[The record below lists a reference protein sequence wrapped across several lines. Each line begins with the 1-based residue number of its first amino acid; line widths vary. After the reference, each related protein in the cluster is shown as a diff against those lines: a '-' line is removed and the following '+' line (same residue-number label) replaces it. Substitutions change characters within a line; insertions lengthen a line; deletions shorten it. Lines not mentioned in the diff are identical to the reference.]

1 MKAKFGRYVFL
12 KKLAVGGMAEVFLA
26 RRMSFGGFSKFIVIK
41 RLLPSHKGRPAYEH
55 LFLAEARTGALLH
68 HPNIAGLYDLGK
80 LDDHYFMSMEFVHG
94 ISLSDLHALCVE
106 QKRAMPLG
114 VIVRFGMAVAD
125 ALHYAHHTLD
135 DAGEPLRIIHH
146 DITPQNVQ
154 IGFEGEVKLL
164 DFGVATRM
172 GRPVAGGRRGK
183 PGYMSPESIRRE
195 PLDARSDLYSLGVL
209 LWELST
215 GRKVARGAEGQPADD
230 WVPAAHDP
238 PSTLVPDFPEALQA
252 ALMPALDLDRERRPE
267 SGQTYSRALREAA
280 RKLELDTSADALV
293 AWLRE
298 TLGARIDAERSE
310 LIDLARRS
318 DPKPKAAPEAVAAAP
333 GAADAEELAPQV
345 TGELSGEFDAMA
357 GADLEVPDAP
367 PEPAPGAPA
376 APEPPTSPPATPAEP
391 VARRRG
397 LSPALAVVFGLAL
410 GAAGV
415 WFALHSLPKQGS
427 VEVSTLPPE
436 ARVYTGEKL
445 LGMTPFVAPNLAV
458 PSTLEL
464 RIVAAGHAEWTGTVS
479 VDADR
484 PHRALEI
491 TLSPAR

>member
-80 LDDHYFMSMEFVHG
+80 LDDHYFMAMEFVHG
-94 ISLSDLHALCVE
+94 ISLSDLHTLCVE
-106 QKRAMPLG
+106 QKRAVPLG
-114 VIVRFGMAVAD
+114 IIARFGMGVAY

-154 IGFEGEVKLL
+154 ISFEGEVKLL

-209 LWELST
+209 LWELVT
-215 GRKVARGAEGQPADD
+215 GRKVARGAEGQPNDD
-230 WVPAAHDP
+230 WVPTAHEP

-267 SGQTYSRALREAA
+267 SGQAFSRSLREAA

-298 TLGARIDAERSE
+298 TLGARIDTERSE

-318 DPKPKAAPEAVAAAP
+318 DPKPKPAPEAVSATP
-333 GAADAEELAPQV
+333 GAPNPEELAPQV
-345 TGELSGEFDAMA
+345 TGELSGEFDAMV
-357 GADLEVPDAP
+357 GAELDAPDAL
-367 PEPAPGAPA
+367 PEPAPA
-376 APEPPTSPPATPAEP
+376 APEPSASAPASSPEPA
-391 VARRRG
+391 ARRRG
-397 LSPALAVVFGLAL
+397 LSPALAVVFGLVL

-415 WFALHSLPKQGS
+415 WFAMHNLPVQGS

-436 ARVYTGEKL
+436 ARVYAGEKL

-491 TLSPAR
+491 TLTPAR